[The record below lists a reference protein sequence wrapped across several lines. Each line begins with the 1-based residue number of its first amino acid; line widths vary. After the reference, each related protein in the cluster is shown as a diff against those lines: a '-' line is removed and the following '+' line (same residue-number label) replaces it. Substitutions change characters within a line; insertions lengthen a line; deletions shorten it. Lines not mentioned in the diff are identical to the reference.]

1 MQMTSAFCC
10 IQCASS
16 AAVPVWSDCRDYYL
30 QKPLRVDYAR
40 CVSCGLIQ
48 QAPIPTDLAV
58 LYDAYPIHQKK
69 SWMYRYMRSWVMG
82 SCYFDTRR
90 YIKGLKKPAVLLDFG
105 CGDGWFLDENQGG
118 HLNLMGFEPDPGHA
132 ARLTRELRLPVY
144 AEERELL
151 QDHAGLVDVVTMHFV
166 MEHLTDINHAFETV
180 YRLLKPDGIFYFV
193 IPNIGSWEARLFGKK
208 WHNLDAPR
216 HISFPQAP
224 SIKQLSERWGFDVVK
239 SQSACFPNGV
249 AASLSVVLTGRFR
262 FPIYLLFLPV
272 GLLLARLF
280 PSGNT
285 AYCLRKT
292 APAKAVDQ
300 ERQPGRP
307 Q

>member
-1 MQMTSAFCC
+1 MQMTPAFSC

-16 AAVPVWSDCRDYYL
+16 AAVPVWADCKDYYL
-30 QKPLRVDYAR
+30 QKPLRVNYAR

-48 QAPIPTDLAV
+48 QAPIPTDLSI
-58 LYDAYPIHQKK
+58 LYDAYPIHKKK
-69 SWMYRYMRSWVMG
+69 SWLYRLMRSWVMG
-82 SCYFDTRR
+82 SCYFDTRGHIAR
-90 YIKGLKKPAVLLDFG
+90 SKKPALLLDFG
-105 CGDGWFLDENQGG
+105 CGDGWFLDKNQAK
-118 HLNLMGFEPDPGHA
+118 NLQLIGFEPDPGHA
-132 ARLTRELRLPVY
+132 AQLSQVLRLRVY
-144 AEERELL
+144 ADERELL
-151 QDHAGLVDVVTMHFV
+151 RDHEEMVDVVTMHFV
-166 MEHLTDINHAFETV
+166 LEHLTDINHAFQTV
-180 YRLLKPDGIFYFV
+180 HRLLKPDGIFYFV

-216 HISFPQAP
+216 HVSFPQAP

-239 SQSACFPNGV
+239 SQSASFPNGV

-272 GLLLARLF
+272 GLLLSRLF

-285 AYCLRKT
+285 AYYLRKT
-292 APAKAVDQ
+292 APLTAVDQ
-300 ERQPGRP
+300 GRQPSRL